1 MKRARFTEEQI
12 IAVLKEHEAG
22 AKTADLA
29 RKHGV
34 SEATIYNWKA
44 KFGGMDVSEAKRLRA
59 LEEENAK
66 LKKLLAEQ
74 MLDAAALRELLFKKM
89 VGPAAKRAAIAH
101 LQAVMSLSER
111 RACSIVGADR
121 KMIRYRSSRP
131 PDAVLRGRLRDLAN
145 ERRRF
150 GYRRLF
156 VLLRR
161 EGEPSGINRIYRLYR
176 EEGLTVRKRRARRK
190 AVGTRAPILVEARP
204 NARWS
209 LDFVHDQFANGRR
222 FRILN
227 IVDDVTKE
235 CLGAIPETS
244 VSGRRVA
251 RELTA
256 IVQRRGKPGM
266 IVSDHGTEFTCNAM
280 LAWCKDAAI
289 DWHFITPGKPMQN
302 GFVESFN
309 GRMRDELL
317 NETLFFDLDDA
328 RAKIANWVA
337 DYNLQRP
344 HSSLKYLTPAAYAAH
359 LTATDDRLRNPD
371 QLRRSS
377 VAPSHAVPAMCRS
390 RAAAKLRQD

>member
-121 KMIRYRSSRP
+121 KIIRYRSSRP

-244 VSGRRVA
+244 ISGRRVA

-289 DWHFITPGKPMQN
+289 DWHFIAPGKPMQN

-377 VAPSHAVPAMCRS
+377 VAPSELAPEIWTGR
-390 RAAAKLRQD
+390 